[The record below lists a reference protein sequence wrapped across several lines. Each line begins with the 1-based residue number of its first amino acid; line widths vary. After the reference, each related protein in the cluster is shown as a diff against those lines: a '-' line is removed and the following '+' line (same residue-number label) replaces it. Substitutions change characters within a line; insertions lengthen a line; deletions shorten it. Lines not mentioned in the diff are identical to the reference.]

1 MKSWKPLSAVL
12 FVLVVVTASTGP
24 LTFGDQATAE
34 RQRISAKSLG
44 IRSFDSESLTV
55 LHSPIVNVNAREP
68 AACPT
73 SSGVNLSNLLSVAE
87 TPIMP
92 LLLVSVLGVGCMKRR
107 RDPLRCRA

>member
-34 RQRISAKSLG
+34 RQRISANSLG

-55 LHSPIVNVNAREP
+55 LHSPIVHTGKA
-68 AACPT
+68 AACP
-73 SSGVNLSNLLSVAE
+73 GDRVNFGNLLSVAE

-107 RDPLRCRA
+107 RDPLRCRS